1 MFKIRLL
8 SLLIVFSGCI
18 VSTVTAQ
25 KLKDGWVGRYV
36 NSIIND
42 TTEAHKATLTVY
54 PTFAS
59 SPETG
64 VEIGLSLLQLFY
76 ANSDTSNRLSELQA
90 FTFFTFKGQYGL
102 KLENAVYGDQDK
114 WFFLGETK
122 IQQFPLSYYGIGPNT
137 PSSNPALVD
146 AFQIQFKQRV
156 LRKIKGNFFAGP
168 EIDYQS
174 LSGVRFDQPTDGAAH
189 PIPKGGDGTQNLG
202 LGFGLVYD
210 SRHNV
215 LNVRDGLFGEI
226 AYLSNIKGFASD
238 YGFGTTNVDLRSYHA
253 ISKNNVLAWQIRGQ
267 FVHGDAPFNQ
277 LALLGGDRMMR
288 GYYMGRFRDNHL
300 IAAQAE
306 YRILPFSFSKRL
318 GAAAFVSAGAVA
330 PKMNQFQARNIH
342 VAGGVGLRY
351 LLFPKK
357 DIYLRLDLAFTR
369 EGTNLYIFNGE
380 AF

>member
-1 MFKIRLL
+1 MFRAKLL
-8 SLLIVFSGCI
+8 SLLVIF
-18 VSTVTAQ
+18 TVCTVYPATAQ
-25 KLKDGWVGRYV
+25 NLKDSWVGRYV

-42 TTEAHKATLTVY
+42 TSEAHQATFTAY

-64 VEIGLSLLQLFY
+64 VEIGLSLLKLFY
-76 ANSDTSNRLSELQA
+76 ANSDTLNRLSELQA

-102 KLENAVYGDQDK
+102 KLENAIYGDKDK

-122 IQQFPLSYYGIGPNT
+122 VQQFPLSYYGIGPNT

-146 AFQIQFKQRV
+146 AFQVQLKQRV

-168 EIDYQS
+168 EIDYQL
-174 LSGVRFDQPTDGAAH
+174 LSNVRFEQPENGT
-189 PIPKGGDGTQNLG
+189 PYLIPRGGDGTQNLG
-202 LGFGLVYD
+202 IGFGFVYD

-226 AYLSNIKGFASD
+226 AYLGNIKGFASD
-238 YGFGTTNVDLRSYHA
+238 YGFGTTNVDVRSYHP
-253 ISKNNVLAWQIRGQ
+253 IRKNNVLAWQVRGQ
-267 FVHGDAPFNQ
+267 FVHGEVPFNQ
-277 LALLGGDRMMR
+277 MALLGGDRMMR
-288 GYYMGRFRDNHL
+288 GYYLGRFRDNHL

-306 YRILPFSFSKRL
+306 YRILPFPFSKRL

-330 PKMNQFQARNIH
+330 PKLNQFQVRNIH
-342 VAGGVGLRY
+342 VAGGIGLRY

-357 DIYLRLDLAFTR
+357 DIYLRLDLAFTK